1 MLFGDV
7 SAYIPQVVVMSTSLG
22 ALPRPV
28 PRPLPG
34 VTLPASPEC
43 PSPQSRGWLWDG
55 RRAAYWWSWLWS
67 IACASW
73 VFDVVGVIAGRG
85 VGRRAGRRRC
95 WWCGLRWCSRLW
107 AWLLA
112 EGWFVAC
119 PARALCLASPYRLRR
134 SVFRHSL
141 GAGCWVV
148 VALLANGRCRC
159 RWRGSYGCS
168 RLWS

>member
-7 SAYIPQVVVMSTSLG
+7 SAYIPQVGVISTSLG
-22 ALPRPV
+22 TFPRPV

-43 PSPQSRGWLWDG
+43 PTPLCRGWLWGWLVVVEGMDVG
-55 RRAAYWWSWLWS
+55 WSMMCS
-67 IACASW
+67 TR

-95 WWCGLRWCSRLW
+95 CWRGLRWCSTLC

-112 EGWFVAC
+112 EVWVVTCPVRAPC
-119 PARALCLASPYRLRR
+119 PALPNRLRR